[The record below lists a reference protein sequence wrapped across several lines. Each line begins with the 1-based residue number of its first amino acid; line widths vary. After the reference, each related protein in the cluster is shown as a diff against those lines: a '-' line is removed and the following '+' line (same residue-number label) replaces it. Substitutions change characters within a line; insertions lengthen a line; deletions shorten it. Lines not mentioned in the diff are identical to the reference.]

1 MSLMPDTKTKWTAF
15 MVNNSQNLTPLMNK
29 FLYFFLIFPIFSFA
43 QNIRFEGV
51 IQDNNKAPLEMANIM
66 AMNQTTKTM
75 DAYAITNDKGKFV
88 LNLKPNASYTIKL
101 SYLGMQNKEIVLTTQ
116 DQNITQTITME
127 SGGIELDDVEIV
139 REMPVSIKG
148 DTIVYNAD
156 SFKTGTERKL
166 EDVLKKLPGV
176 EVNADGEVEVEGK
189 KVTKLMVEGKD
200 FFDGDTKLGVKNIPA
215 DAIDKVQVLRNYNEN
230 SILKGVENNQDNV
243 AMNIKLKAGKKN
255 FWFGDLTAAGGFRPE
270 SKFDR
275 YNLNPKLFYYSPKYS
290 INVIANVNNIGELPL
305 TIQDYFKFT
314 GGFRNMMAKGGS
326 SFNVSSNDLGISLMR
341 NNRAKEIET
350 DFGATNFSY
359 NPTKSWSLSGFAILS
374 ASKTD
379 LETQSKT
386 DYLDEN
392 SSEVASTENRQEVA
406 HQKNN
411 LGLFKLS
418 SSYKPNI
425 NFQFDYD
432 ILAKFS
438 KQDEDNSLLREA
450 IDEDDNATTENIFT
464 NKKQDPV
471 TVNQNLSFYYTA
483 SEKNVFALEMQHLY
497 QDENPFY
504 NADLA
509 SDPFVTPQGNI
520 LGYDDLQNR
529 TNLNQTR
536 FVKTNKL
543 DTKLDYYYMLTPKS
557 NINVTFGNTF
567 SNQNFD
573 SSMYQI
579 LDNGNVNELD
589 NTTNINQVSYRFN
602 DTFLGLHYK
611 VLTGKFTFTPGV
623 SLHTYALNNEQT
635 GTKYTQNFTRIL
647 PDFLAIYQIKKAETL
662 TYNFSFTNNFT
673 DINRQAEGF
682 VLNSYSSLS
691 RGNRTLENAIQQ
703 SHSLRYFKYN
713 MFNFE
718 NISAAASYNRTMD
731 AVKTRAFFMNVNQIS
746 SPYNS
751 EFADE
756 SLTFF
761 GSYGRSFLKYYK
773 ASIMANVNWAKYNN
787 IQIDRNTLQDV
798 LVTNESFSQNYTLK
812 ASTNFKKMPNIELG
826 YSYSVNDYPTDTFF
840 TDKPTVT
847 LDYFFLK
854 SFSFVA
860 EYEFYHYYNSDK
872 SVENEYDFLSASLI
886 YQKTKDSKWEYKISA
901 TNLLNTT
908 SLNDDSFSQFSTRT
922 SQYKVQPRY
931 VMFSLKYNL

>member
-1 MSLMPDTKTKWTAF
+1 MKKLSL
-15 MVNNSQNLTPLMNK
+15 L
-29 FLYFFLIFPIFSFA
+29 FFLVTTLATA
-43 QNIRFEGV
+43 QTIRFEGI
-51 IQDNNKAPLEMANIM
+51 IQDNTKAPLEMANIM
-66 AMNQTTKTM
+66 AMNQGTKAM

-88 LNLKPNASYTIKL
+88 LNLKPNATYLIKL
-101 SYLGMQNKEIVLTTQ
+101 SYLGMKNKEITVTTLTE
-116 DQNITQTITME
+116 NITQNITME
-127 SGGIELDDVEIV
+127 SGGIELDGVEIV

-243 AMNIKLKAGKKN
+243 AMNIKLKSGKKN
-255 FWFGDLTAAGGFRPE
+255 FWFGDVTAAGGFRPE

-275 YNLNPKLFYYSPKYS
+275 YNINPKLFYYSPKYS
-290 INVIANVNNIGELPL
+290 VNIITNFNNIGELPL

-314 GGFRNMMAKGGS
+314 GGFRNMMSKGGS
-326 SFNVSSNDLGISLMR
+326 SFNVSSNDLGISLLR

-359 NPTKSWSLSGFAILS
+359 NPTKSWTISGFAILS
-374 ASKTD
+374 SSITD
-379 LETQSKT
+379 LETVSST
-386 DYLDEN
+386 NFLDPT
-392 SSEVASTENRQEVA
+392 STEVASTENRAEIA
-406 HQKNN
+406 HQKSN

-418 SSYKPNI
+418 SSYKPNA

-438 KQDEDNSLLREA
+438 KQEENNSLLRET
-450 IDEDDNATTENIFT
+450 IDEDDNSTTEDIFT
-464 NKKQDPV
+464 GKKQDPV

-483 SEKNVFALEMQHLY
+483 AEKHVFAFESQHLY

-504 NADLA
+504 NANLQ
-509 SDPFVTPQGNI
+509 SDPFTSVLPPSNI
-520 LGYDDLQNR
+520 LGYDTAQNR
-529 TNLNQTR
+529 TDLNQNR

-543 DTKLDYYYMLTPKS
+543 DSKLDYYYMLTPKS
-557 NINVTFGNTF
+557 NINVTLGNTY
-567 SNQNFD
+567 SNQSFN
-573 SSMYQI
+573 SSMYQV
-579 LDNGNVNELD
+579 LDNGNVNNLN
-589 NTTNINQVSYRFN
+589 NTTNTNDVNYRFN
-602 DTFLGLHYK
+602 DAFLGLHYK

-623 SLHTYALNNEQT
+623 SFHTYALNNEQL
-635 GTKYTQNFTRIL
+635 GTSYKQNFTRIL
-647 PDFLAIYQIKKAETL
+647 PDFLALYQIKKAETL

-682 VLNSYSSLS
+682 VLNNYSSLS
-691 RGNRTLENAIQQ
+691 SGNRTLENAVQQ
-703 SHSLRYFKYN
+703 THSLAYQKYN

-718 NISAAASYNRTMD
+718 NISAVLRYNRTVD
-731 AVKTRAFFMNVNQIS
+731 AIKTRAFFDNVNQVS
-746 SPYNS
+746 SPFNS

-756 SLTFF
+756 TLSFF
-761 GSYGRSFLKYYK
+761 GSYGRSFFKYYK
-773 ASIMANVNWAKYNN
+773 ASLNVNLNWSKFNN
-787 IQIDRNTLQDV
+787 IQIDRATFQDI
-798 LVTNESFSQNYTLK
+798 LITNESFTQTYNLR
-812 ASTNFKKMPNIELG
+812 ASTNFKNLPNIELG
-826 YSYSVNDYPTDTFF
+826 YSYTINDYPNDTFF
-840 TDKPTVT
+840 TDRPTVK

-854 SFSFVA
+854 SFSFVS
-860 EYEFYHYYNSDK
+860 EYEFYHYYNEDK

-908 SLNDDSFSQFSTRT
+908 SLNDDNFSQFSTRT
-922 SQYKVQPRY
+922 SQYRVQPRY
-931 VMFSLKYNL
+931 VMLTLKYNL

>member
-1 MSLMPDTKTKWTAF
+1 MKK
-15 MVNNSQNLTPLMNK
+15 
-29 FLYFFLIFPIFSFA
+29 LYAVLILFISAISFS
-43 QNIRFEGV
+43 QNIRFEGI
-51 IQDNNKAPLEMANIM
+51 IQDTNKAPLEMANIM
-66 AMNQTTKTM
+66 AMNQGSKTM

-88 LNLKPNASYTIKL
+88 LNLKPNSSYTIKM
-101 SYLGMQNKEIVLTTQ
+101 SYLGMQNKEITVTTQ
-116 DQNITQTITME
+116 SQNITQNIMME
-127 SGGIELDDVEIV
+127 AGGIELEGVEIV

-189 KVTKLMVEGKD
+189 RVTKLMVEGKD

-243 AMNIKLKAGKKN
+243 AMNIKLKSGKKN
-255 FWFGDLTAAGGFRPE
+255 FWFGDITAAGGFRPE
-270 SKFDR
+270 GKFDR
-275 YNLNPKLFYYSPKYS
+275 YNVNPKLFYYSPKYS
-290 INVIANVNNIGELPL
+290 VNIITNFNNIGELPL

-314 GGFRNMMAKGGS
+314 GGFRSMMAKGGS
-326 SFNVSSNDLGISLMR
+326 SFNISSNDLGISLLR

-374 ASKTD
+374 SSITD
-379 LETQSKT
+379 LETVST
-386 DYLDEN
+386 TNFLDPT
-392 SSEVASTENRQEVA
+392 STEVASTENRDEIA
-406 HQKNN
+406 HQKSN

-418 SSYKPNI
+418 SSYKPNA

-432 ILAKFS
+432 ILTKFS
-438 KQDEDNSLLREA
+438 KQDENNSLLRET
-450 IDEDDNATTENIFT
+450 IDENNISTTEGIFT
-464 NKKQDPV
+464 AKKQDPV

-483 SEKNVFALEMQHLY
+483 AEKHIFAFESQHLY

-504 NADLA
+504 NADLQ
-509 SDPFVTPQGNI
+509 SDPFTSTLPPSNI
-520 LGYDDLQNR
+520 LGYDTSQNR
-529 TNLNQTR
+529 TNLNQNR

-543 DTKLDYYYMLTPKS
+543 DAKLDYYYMLTPKS
-557 NINVTFGNTF
+557 NINITLGNTN
-567 SNQNFD
+567 SNQSFN

-589 NTTNINQVSYRFN
+589 NTANTNDVNYRFN
-602 DTFLGLHYK
+602 DAFLGLHYK
-611 VLTGKFTFTPGV
+611 ILTGKFTFTPGV
-623 SLHTYALNNEQT
+623 SLHTYALNNEQL
-635 GTKYTQNFTRIL
+635 GTSYKQNFTRIL
-647 PDFLAIYQIKKAETL
+647 PDFLALYQIKKAETL

-673 DINRQAEGF
+673 DINRQAEGY

-691 RGNRTLENAIQQ
+691 TGNRTLENSIQQ
-703 SHSLRYFKYN
+703 SHTLRYFKYN

-718 NISAAASYNRTMD
+718 NIAGAISYNRTID
-731 AVKTRAFFMNVNQIS
+731 AIKTRAFFNNVNQIS
-746 SPYNS
+746 SPFNS

-756 SLTFF
+756 TLTFF
-761 GSYGRSFLKYYK
+761 GNYGRSFFKYYK
-773 ASIMANVNWAKYNN
+773 ASFTANVNWSKFNN

-798 LVTNESFSQNYTLK
+798 LVTNESVSQNYSLK
-812 ASTNFKKMPNIELG
+812 ASTNFKNMPNIELG
-826 YSYSVNDYPTDTFF
+826 YTFSVNEYPNDKFF
-840 TDKPTVT
+840 TDKPTVR

-854 SFSFVA
+854 SFSFVS

-908 SLNDDSFSQFSTRT
+908 SLNDDNFSQFSTRT
-922 SQYKVQPRY
+922 SQYRVQPRY
-931 VMFSLKYNL
+931 VLLSLKYNL